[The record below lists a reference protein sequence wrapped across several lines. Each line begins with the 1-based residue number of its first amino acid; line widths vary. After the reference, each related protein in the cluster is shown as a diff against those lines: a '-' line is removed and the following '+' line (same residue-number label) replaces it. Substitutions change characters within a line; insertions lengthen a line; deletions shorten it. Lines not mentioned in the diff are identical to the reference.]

1 MSSEKQSSASGL
13 VRVRKAIARY
23 FTDSVVKLLVR
34 ISVTP
39 NTLTWFGFIL
49 AVVAGWLII
58 SGSFFAAGIVVLL
71 AGFFDILDG
80 ALARATNQ
88 TTRFG
93 AVLDATLDRFSEAVL
108 FFSIIVFYALRA
120 DERLVLLIALVGVTV
135 VGSFMV
141 SYIRARAESLGLD
154 CQVGLFTRAERVI
167 ILTLGL
173 WLNQLVI
180 ALAIILVVSFI
191 TVVQRLFHVWRQ
203 TEK

>member
-23 FTDSVVKLLVR
+23 LTDSVVKLLVR

-58 SGSFFAAGIVVLL
+58 NGSFFAAGIVVLL

-135 VGSFMV
+135 AGSFMV

-191 TVVQRLFHVWRQ
+191 TVAQRLFHVWRQ